1 LEFELII
8 FDNLTELFIQYIY
21 VFETIGQSGLGPEKA
36 RYELLS
42 VQTEKEILYIKIP
55 CLLEMRLY
63 QIYVSIYHQGWI
75 IV

>member
-1 LEFELII
+1 
-8 FDNLTELFIQYIY
+8 LTELFIQYIY
-21 VFETIGQSGLGPEKA
+21 VFETIGQSGLGPEKPGMNCC
-36 RYELLS
+36 LF
-42 VQTEKEILYIKIP
+42 QTEKEILYIKIP